1 MEKATDTDGDT
12 TEFTI
17 AVDNEKPSTSINTG
31 TSTLLDCNKINYWN
45 SLPNNFVEKF
55 LLCTI
60 KESGLQTCQTYQN
73 IIQTSKRL
81 VYVKLLYLR
90 SLKQR

>member
-17 AVDNEKPSTSINTG
+17 AVDNEKPSTSINKG
-31 TSTLLDCNKINYWN
+31 TNTLLDCNKINNWD
-45 SLPNNFVEKF
+45 SLPNDFVEKF

-60 KESGLQTCQTYQN
+60 KESGFQTCQTYQN

-90 SLKQR
+90 SLRQR